1 MKMNRKAAA
10 FITAGLMAISLCV
23 PASFSVS
30 AEGET
35 ANSITITPAKEGTHN
50 YKAYQI
56 FKGTL
61 SGGETNPLDSEP
73 KPTPYV
79 LSDIKWGDNAAE
91 NFLEEL
97 KKDNS
102 FKPSETADNIFKD
115 AATAEDVAKILKG
128 YADNSDVAIAFA
140 KFAGEHTK
148 GDAEAADAEAP
159 YFMNN
164 LAAGYYLVKD
174 EAEITDSTPRTLN
187 LLRVVGAVEVTTKE
201 DLPTLDKKITAP
213 NPKDEGKANAV
224 NIGDSVTYE
233 LTSRVPNMQGY
244 TKYFFVVNDD
254 LAEGLTFDGADKV
267 AITVGGNEIKN
278 TAAKTYYTVQEG
290 TAAEGHSFQI
300 VFNSFYENFKNNAN
314 DVIKITYS
322 ATLNEK
328 AKTDTTGNLNTANLT
343 YSNNPNVAS
352 SGQPDSPD
360 EPDGDDPKG
369 KTPPS
374 QTKTY
379 SANLKIFKYE
389 KVKNGE
395 TESEQ
400 KLTGA
405 KFRLTSK
412 DGSKKVI
419 LISGQAYEK
428 DDAGTWYMLT
438 DGTFTDTAP
447 VEGAAN
453 AKYEKNSA
461 GGYDKYKL
469 VTNVVKT
476 TEKEN
481 ICTEAYVDADGYLTF
496 NGLGQGTYLIEELVA
511 PEGYNK
517 LASPVEVTITD
528 GDHSFDDGPV
538 WTVSDNATI
547 DNNTA
552 TARLEIENKAGST
565 LPSTGGIGTKL
576 FFIFGAV
583 MAIGSGIYLVT
594 KKRMAGIEE

>member
-35 ANSITITPAKEGTHN
+35 ANSITITPKFAGTHN
-50 YKAYQI
+50 YAAYQI

-61 SGGETNPLDSEP
+61 SGGEETTDPATSQVT
-73 KPTPYV
+73 KAPYV
-79 LSDIKWGDNAAE
+79 LSDIKWGDNVPSTFLADLQADSELGTLFTGAE
-91 NFLEEL
+91 
-97 KKDNS
+97 
-102 FKPSETADNIFKD
+102 D
-115 AATAEDVAKILKG
+115 AAGVAEILKT
-128 YADNSDVAIAFA
+128 YANDSAVAIAFA
-140 KFAGEHTK
+140 KFAGAKVTGTAK
-148 GDAEAADAEAP
+148 GSDNSAD
-159 YFMNN
+159 YVIDN
-164 LAAGYYLVKD
+164 LEAGYYLVRD
-174 EAEITDSTPRTLN
+174 EAAIADGENATPRTLN
-187 LLRVVGAVEVTTKE
+187 MLRVVGAVTMETKE
-201 DLPTLDKKITAP
+201 DLPTLDKKINAP
-213 NPKDEGKANAV
+213 NPKDDGKANAV

-395 TESEQ
+395 TESKQ

-405 KFRLTSK
+405 KFQLTSK

-438 DGTFTDTAP
+438 DGTFTDIAP

-528 GDHSFDDGPV
+528 GNHSFDDGPV
-538 WTVSDNATI
+538 WTVSDNAMI

-594 KKRMAGIEE
+594 KKRMAGVEE